1 MYLSCITLRN
11 SSELIAYYCMP
22 KASMYNIL
30 KSAGLYSPANKFSCE
45 EVTLWISCTVLISF
59 SKVSALYIPYI
70 NIVLS
75 NFITLLHCILA

>member
-11 SSELIAYYCMP
+11 STELIAYCCMP
-22 KASMYNIL
+22 KVSMYHIL
-30 KSAGLYSPANKFSCE
+30 KSAGLYSPANNFSCK

-75 NFITLLHCILA
+75 NFIALLCCILA